1 MIREFEIYDGNVKVS
16 VDITDKKK
24 DDIVNAIL
32 KWCGE
37 HNCSN
42 GETLHQNDNCIIDS
56 PDLISHIIDN
66 ILKFET
72 KENE

>member
-1 MIREFEIYDGNVKVS
+1 MKREFEIYDGCIKVS
-16 VDITDKKK
+16 TDITDKKK
-24 DDIVNAIL
+24 DDVINAIL
-32 KWCGE
+32 NWCEE

-66 ILKFET
+66 ILKFE
-72 KENE
+72 EYEI